1 MKKKI
6 TSLLLVVATAAILF
20 SFVGCSLLGP
30 KDKTF
35 SKEGM
40 TITLTNEFTEQEI
53 ITQTAYYVS
62 NEAIVTALKEDGTT
76 LGNRTAADYAKLVCT
91 VNKLTSSEVVAKDG
105 YAEFTYEKE
114 VSGKSYY
121 YYARCFKNGTDFWLI
136 QFACDKKDKNHYTPI
151 FDKWASSVTFSSQV

>member
-6 TSLLLVVATAAILF
+6 KSLLLISLTVALLL

-30 KDKTF
+30 KDKAF

-40 TITLTNEFTEQEI
+40 TITLTDAFTEQEI

-62 NEAIVTALKEDGTT
+62 NEAIVTALKEDGTS
-76 LGNRTAADYAKLVCT
+76 LGNRTVADYAKLVCT

-105 YAEFTYEKE
+105 YAEFTYEKD

-136 QFACDKKDKNHYTPI
+136 QFACETKNQSRYTPI
-151 FDKWASSVTFSSQV
+151 FDKWASSVTFSSQG